1 MQLLIIRK
9 NLIIKHAP
17 RLSFMSIQPVYDA
30 FFLYIRKYFIH
41 SQYEKSCQSIISSGS
56 FMIIYYLLI
65 HNTHTLINPFL
76 YHLST
81 YIKIVGYFINVHSI
95 RSHGQSSFFCLWH
108 HDFIKIE
115 SQIADIFQLDDDNT
129 PV

>member
-1 MQLLIIRK
+1 MG
-9 NLIIKHAP
+9 
-17 RLSFMSIQPVYDA
+17 IQPVYDA

-81 YIKIVGYFINVHSI
+81 YIKIVAQ
-95 RSHGQSSFFCLWH
+95 RSVERTLGFKSS
-108 HDFIKIE
+108 
-115 SQIADIFQLDDDNT
+115 ADDL
-129 PV
+129 